1 MFSQLHLILDLISE
15 GKEASVLMLVIL
27 DVFVSRTPNFNE
39 NLWLYELNNVAY
51 MYMYLQM
58 ATKQVL
64 ENPSTL

>member
-1 MFSQLHLILDLISE
+1 MFSQQHLILDLISE
-15 GKEASVLMLVIL
+15 GKEASVLRLVIL

-58 ATKQVL
+58 ETKQVL

>member
-1 MFSQLHLILDLISE
+1 MFSQPHLILDLISE
-15 GKEASVLMLVIL
+15 GKEASVLRLVIL

-58 ATKQVL
+58 VTKQVL

>member
-1 MFSQLHLILDLISE
+1 MFSQQRLILDLISE
-15 GKEASVLMLVIL
+15 GKEASALRLVIL

>member
-1 MFSQLHLILDLISE
+1 MFSQQHLILDLISE
-15 GKEASVLMLVIL
+15 GKEATVLRLVIL

-58 ATKQVL
+58 ETKQVL

>member
-1 MFSQLHLILDLISE
+1 MFWQPHLILDLISE
-15 GKEASVLMLVIL
+15 EKEASVLRLVIL

-58 ATKQVL
+58 STKQVM

>member
-1 MFSQLHLILDLISE
+1 MFSQLHPILDLISE
-15 GKEASVLMLVIL
+15 RKEASVLMLVIL

>member
-15 GKEASVLMLVIL
+15 GKEASVLRLVIL
-27 DVFVSRTPNFNE
+27 DVLVSRTPNFNE

>member
-1 MFSQLHLILDLISE
+1 MFWQPHLILDLISE
-15 GKEASVLMLVIL
+15 EKEASVLRLVIL

-58 ATKQVL
+58 VTKQVL

>member
-1 MFSQLHLILDLISE
+1 MFWQPHLILDLISE
-15 GKEASVLMLVIL
+15 GKEASVLRLVIL

-58 ATKQVL
+58 STKQVM

>member
-1 MFSQLHLILDLISE
+1 MFSQPHLILDLISE

-58 ATKQVL
+58 VTKQVL